1 MNDSNGS
8 RVILIKQDCFFS
20 EFEMEVLN
28 QNGAVI
34 GKKIFQ
40 INEKSS
46 NQILQFLSI
55 RDKTVVA
62 VDVQDLIDPFKE
74 QFIFIRIIPT
84 KIPMIERNIPK
95 YEVFFTSCSPN
106 E

>member
-20 EFEMEVLN
+20 EFEMEILN

-34 GKKIFQ
+34 GRKVFQ
-40 INEKSS
+40 INDKSS

-55 RDKTVVA
+55 RDKSIVA
-62 VDVQDLIDPFKE
+62 VDVQDLIDPYKE
-74 QFIFIRIIPT
+74 QFIFIKIIPT
-84 KIPMIERNIPK
+84 KIQMIERNIPK